1 MLEGCCS
8 TYSLSLLQR
17 YTKNV
22 KKPNFLIKKPSQWKK
37 YPPTRKIKKMRF
49 RIANLILYEIRASI
63 TILLRCKD
71 IQKILNN
78 QIIEEFF

>member
-1 MLEGCCS
+1 MLLEGCCS
-8 TYSLSLLQR
+8 SGIPSYLTLQR

-49 RIANLILYEIRASI
+49 RIAKILILYETLISGISAMHITAS
-63 TILLRCKD
+63 
-71 IQKILNN
+71 
-78 QIIEEFF
+78 